1 MKTQGKHEHDI
12 FELASFSKIP
22 ENVVDYNLITEMHGY
37 QNYIII
43 SRVNVGIVLRMHS
56 RCCESTHYHLVQ
68 IG

>member
-1 MKTQGKHEHDI
+1 MKTQGKQEHDI

-43 SRVNVGIVLRMHS
+43 SRANVGIVLRMHIADAVKAPIIIW
-56 RCCESTHYHLVQ
+56 CK
-68 IG
+68 

>member
-43 SRVNVGIVLRMHS
+43 SRVNVGTVLRMHITDAVKAPIIIW
-56 RCCESTHYHLVQ
+56 CK
-68 IG
+68 